1 MATTML
7 RMMRLM
13 GLAVVLG
20 ISGCATVIH
29 GQRQTIAFE
38 SSPPGATVTILPEGV
53 TLQTPSEAALLRK
66 KVHTVRV
73 ALDGYCSET
82 LYIDR
87 VASAATNGNIVLI
100 GLGVVGALI
109 GTTVDTENGAAFALE
124 PEAVSIT
131 LRPATDG
138 LACSTPVCR

>member
-1 MATTML
+1 MAATTM
-7 RMMRLM
+7 R
-13 GLAVVLG
+13 GTVLALVLG
-20 ISGCATVIH
+20 VSGCATVIH

-73 ALDGYCSET
+73 ALDGYCTET

-87 VASAATNGNIVLI
+87 FASLATSGNILI
-100 GLGVVGALI
+100 GGLI
-109 GTTVDTENGAAFALE
+109 GATVDTENGAAFALQ

-131 LRPATDG
+131 LRPVTDDVM
-138 LACSTPVCR
+138 CSTPVCQ

>member
-1 MATTML
+1 MVATTM
-7 RMMRLM
+7 RWTV
-13 GLAVVLG
+13 LALVFGV
-20 ISGCATVIH
+20 SGCATVMH
-29 GQRQTIAFE
+29 GERQTIAFD

-73 ALDGYCSET
+73 TLDGYCTET

-87 VASAATNGNIVLI
+87 VASGATNGNIVLV
-100 GLGVVGALI
+100 GLGVIGVLI
-109 GTTVDTENGAAFALE
+109 GKTVDTENGAAFALE

-131 LRPATDG
+131 LRPVTDDV
-138 LACSTPVCR
+138 ACSTPVCR